1 MMPAVT
7 AWRSRLSVRLF
18 VILLLTNVV
27 IGGSIYMFISHSM
40 DRGFAEYL
48 EQTQQ
53 ERIELISSDLVSAY
67 AAEGNWDW
75 MKSRRNWGRI
85 VHSQAPPDRFEIPP
99 GANMNRPQ
107 DYMLRDTRGQRLN
120 GPPRPIPGMQFKDLI
135 LDGEKIGEL
144 GYLPV
149 SEFLRRGKDQ
159 YLERQSRNL
168 ATIIL
173 SSTFASLLAAA
184 GIAWW
189 LGHRVRDLAS
199 GASRLSSGDYA
210 TRLPVRGRDELSRLA
225 GDFNALAQTLET
237 NRDSRQRWVSDISH
251 ELRTPL
257 AVLKGEIEAM
267 QDGIRPM
274 SQDSLGSLEQEV
286 DALNRLVS
294 DLRLLAQSDA
304 GTLEAWRE
312 PLELDAQLSDSLDD
326 LRGWLED
333 SGIQLETDI
342 QLPLRVQGDM
352 QRLHQLWSNLASNT
366 RAYTDSPGKLRVSL
380 LREAASPGDGA
391 GHPGWAVVR
400 WEDSSPGVPEAEL
413 AYLTE
418 RLYRVENSRNRSS
431 GGSGLGLSIASALVS
446 AHDGQLVPGQSSLG
460 GLRWDIRLPLLS
472 T

>member
-1 MMPAVT
+1 
-7 AWRSRLSVRLF
+7 
-18 VILLLTNVV
+18 
-27 IGGSIYMFISHSM
+27 MFISHSM

-120 GPPRPIPGMQFKDLI
+120 GPPRPIPGMRFKDLM

-189 LGHRVRDLAS
+189 LGHRVRN
-199 GASRLSSGDYA
+199 GTSRIPGQTRRRRWEISRSSI
-210 TRLPVRGRDELSRLA
+210 A
-225 GDFNALAQTLET
+225 GET
-237 NRDSRQRWVSDISH
+237 NR
-251 ELRTPL
+251 
-257 AVLKGEIEAM
+257 KGHTI
-267 QDGIRPM
+267 
-274 SQDSLGSLEQEV
+274 GS
-286 DALNRLVS
+286 ATT
-294 DLRLLAQSDA
+294 A
-304 GTLEAWRE
+304 
-312 PLELDAQLSDSLDD
+312 
-326 LRGWLED
+326 
-333 SGIQLETDI
+333 ET
-342 QLPLRVQGDM
+342 
-352 QRLHQLWSNLASNT
+352 
-366 RAYTDSPGKLRVSL
+366 
-380 LREAASPGDGA
+380 
-391 GHPGWAVVR
+391 
-400 WEDSSPGVPEAEL
+400 
-413 AYLTE
+413 
-418 RLYRVENSRNRSS
+418 
-431 GGSGLGLSIASALVS
+431 
-446 AHDGQLVPGQSSLG
+446 
-460 GLRWDIRLPLLS
+460 
-472 T
+472 